1 MINIRP
7 VSDLRNNYP
16 QIEDI
21 VVNKKEP
28 VFLTKNGYGSVVVIN
43 LEEYERLKNSVEIIE
58 DDEICHLLDEATKQA
73 RNNHKR
79 YSHDEVFLKARSIV
93 SGAKKV

>member
-1 MINIRP
+1 MLNIRP

-28 VFLTKNGYGSVVVIN
+28 VFLTKNGYGSVVVID
-43 LEEYERLKNSVEIIE
+43 LEEYDKMKNIVEIIE
-58 DDEICHLLDEATKQA
+58 NDEICRLLDEATEEA
-73 RNNHKR
+73 RKNPKR
-79 YSHDEVFLKARSIV
+79 LKGKEVFAKARRIAN
-93 SGAKKV
+93 GEKL